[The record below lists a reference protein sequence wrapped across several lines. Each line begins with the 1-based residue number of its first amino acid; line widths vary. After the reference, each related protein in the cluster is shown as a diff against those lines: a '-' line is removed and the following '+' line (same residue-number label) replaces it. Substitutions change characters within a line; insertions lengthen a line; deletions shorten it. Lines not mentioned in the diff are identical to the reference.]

1 MGNGQNTSSW
11 KDLWLEFGL
20 LKDRYEILFLT
31 HNVGIGYME
40 CGYRGGIGERSF
52 FNGKDNY
59 FMRLVNWW
67 RKMCLDRITARFDI
81 FLLDPVVLL
90 VLIIWKR
97 EKI

>member
-1 MGNGQNTSSW
+1 VGNGQNTSSW

-67 RKMCLDRITARFDI
+67 RKMCLDRI
-81 FLLDPVVLL
+81 
-90 VLIIWKR
+90 K
-97 EKI
+97 KICGSSIEN

>member
-52 FNGKDNY
+52 FNGKDK
-59 FMRLVNWW
+59 FLVETLSTVKAAFVKKRIGHLIDLVNQY
-67 RKMCLDRITARFDI
+67 
-81 FLLDPVVLL
+81 
-90 VLIIWKR
+90 
-97 EKI
+97 